1 MITDHNQLSCNLVS
15 ACGLLGSISVNQ
27 DASSSHTTKK
37 KSCLRAKPLRPLLY
51 LNIFPKSRNVEERP
65 FGKREAKQVM
75 QQSKKVVKPKKKKR
89 KRMIF
94 HWLDFSHL
102 AQSHKNNDR
111 LS

>member
-1 MITDHNQLSCNLVS
+1 MNSACNLVS

-37 KSCLRAKPLRPLLY
+37 VLSAGQTAQHFSKISLGMWK
-51 LNIFPKSRNVEERP
+51 
-65 FGKREAKQVM
+65 KQVM
-75 QQSKKVVKPKKKKR
+75 QQSKKVVKPKTKKKKR